1 MDRYSRFLA
10 ERTGRMRASEI
21 RELLKLTEGKDVIS
35 FAGGLPDPSTF
46 MVDEISRIAVDV
58 IRLHGDKAL
67 QYAPTKGVTA
77 FRDTLAKFLTSH
89 GVSVRDYDDIIVTT
103 GSQEALYLVSK
114 VLIDRS
120 DVVIVEEPTY
130 LAALNV
136 FRELESRIEP
146 VEIDDEGMRVDM
158 LEDRLKQLQNEGVRV
173 KLIYVNPTCQ
183 NPSGTTMSRDRRR
196 YLLELASRYD
206 FLIIEDDPYG
216 YFTFDGD
223 RVEPLKS
230 IDREGRVVYL
240 GTFSKILAPGLRIG
254 WALGPMEIINVME
267 LAKQSVDLH
276 SSTLSQYIAME
287 AVKRG
292 VVDATIER
300 ARTLYKVKR
309 DVMLEEL
316 EQELSKLATW
326 TKPIGGL
333 FVFLTLKHMI
343 DTKKLL
349 PKAIERGV
357 AYVPGAGF
365 FIKRNGSNTM
375 RLNYS
380 YPSITQIREGV
391 RRLAATIKEE
401 IATTH
406 TG

>member
-1 MDRYSRFLA
+1 MDGYSRFLA

-77 FRDTLAKFLTSH
+77 FRDTLVKFLTSH

-114 VLIDRS
+114 VLIDKS
-120 DVVIVEEPTY
+120 DVVVVEEPTY

-206 FLIIEDDPYG
+206 LLIIEDDPYG

-287 AVKRG
+287 AIKRG

-316 EQELSKLATW
+316 EQELQ
-326 TKPIGGL
+326 
-333 FVFLTLKHMI
+333 
-343 DTKKLL
+343 
-349 PKAIERGV
+349 
-357 AYVPGAGF
+357 
-365 FIKRNGSNTM
+365 N
-375 RLNYS
+375 
-380 YPSITQIREGV
+380 
-391 RRLAATIKEE
+391 
-401 IATTH
+401 
-406 TG
+406 